1 MYVILSEAKMNNKG
15 YSMVEL
21 LIAIVVS
28 SVILGAVMLSYTGT
42 LKVFKDVKSISDTI
56 QTKTPSIELIAR
68 YLERWGVGVVSK
80 EQITDCRSCSNYSTD
95 CCPPY
100 SRTMYITTTNGCS
113 DITFFGN
120 IYGFGFIRGPE
131 PISNTA
137 DIVSCRLSTTSEQ
150 NCYVLWRD
158 NFPLNSVSNNIVIP
172 VEATGLSIQNKECM
186 TLKAGTVSNATINSI
201 LQSKSGGSSK
211 TLKAGDSLQRFPHKI
226 RLYCNS
232 NPGDNNRKWLYA
244 DLTDTT
250 SACNANEN
258 ATPIAPVENFQVTKL
273 PSGCNAEAGGCTH
286 IKVDIEFRSQS
297 EKYEGQF
304 DTYKVTKIFG
314 R

>member
-1 MYVILSEAKMNNKG
+1 MNNKG

-21 LIAIVVS
+21 LIAIVIS

-42 LKVFKDVKSISDTI
+42 LRVFKDVKSISDTI

-68 YLERWGVGVVSK
+68 YFERWGVGVVSR
-80 EQITDCRSCSNYSTD
+80 EMVATCRSCSDYSTD
-95 CCPPY
+95 CCPPN
-100 SRTMYITTTNGCS
+100 SKTMYITTTNDCS

-120 IYGFGFIRGPE
+120 VHGFGFVRGPD
-131 PISNTA
+131 PISNPA
-137 DIVSCRLSTTSEQ
+137 SIVSCRLRINSETSKH

-158 NFPLNSVSNNIVIP
+158 NFPLNDFIDNKPIP
-172 VEATGLSIQNKECM
+172 VEATGLSIDNKECL
-186 TLKAGTVSNATINSI
+186 TLTAGTTSNATINST
-201 LQSKSGGSSK
+201 LQSKSGGSPK
-211 TLKAGDSLQRFPHKI
+211 TLKAGDSLQRFPHRI

-232 NPGDNNRKWLYA
+232 NSNDNGRKWLYA
-244 DLTDTT
+244 DITDTA
-250 SACNANEN
+250 SACNADEK
-258 ATPIAPVENFQVTKL
+258 AAAIAPVENFQVTKL
-273 PSGCNAEAGGCTH
+273 PLGCNAEAGECTH

-297 EKYEGQF
+297 EKYAGQF